1 MKWPLVPLDT
11 ITVTIRNGL
20 NIRQYSIANGLPIT
34 RIETISE
41 QTINPQRVGYGGI
54 KDSEKKEWYLEKG
67 DILFSHI
74 NSEERIGNCAMYDGI
89 PKPLVHG
96 MNLLCLRPNIQ
107 LINPKF
113 LLYSLKSAFF
123 RIKLKS
129 IIKRAVNQASISIG
143 NLKEIKIS
151 LPPIS
156 EQLRI
161 VEIVEQA
168 ERLRKM
174 RTEADKKAER
184 ILPGLFIKMFGD
196 PATNP
201 KGCPVVPISEMVM
214 APERTNPGQYPDKP
228 FKYIDIAG
236 VDGHTGVITEVKS
249 LVGAEAPSRARQV
262 VVENDVI
269 VSTVRPYLRATAI
282 VPKEY
287 NNQICSTGFCVLR
300 ARAGI
305 GFGFLYALTRLQW
318 FTDQLNSRA
327 RGASYPAVSDQDI
340 LSLRVPV
347 PNDENIMKKFDLC
360 LLDIL
365 SLNDKKATS
374 FKKIS
379 CLFDI
384 ILCRAFSG
392 DLTASWRQAHMKEL
406 LQEMEIQAKVLA
418 S

>member
-1 MKWPLVPLDT
+1 MKWRYYPLKQVAPSKASGLVFRTEEQVWNLTLDQIESHTGNILQKKYSSVSNKSNSTYVFDQTNVLYSKLRPYLNKVVCPDEPGFATTELIPLQPIPEVLDRKYLAFFLKSRFFLSFASK
-11 ITVTIRNGL
+11 IVTGSKMPRVIMQKFWEHE
-20 NIRQYSIANGLPIT
+20 IPLPSF
-34 RIETISE
+34 SE
-41 QTINPQRVGYGGI
+41 QR
-54 KDSEKKEWYLEKG
+54 
-67 DILFSHI
+67 
-74 NSEERIGNCAMYDGI
+74 
-89 PKPLVHG
+89 
-96 MNLLCLRPNIQ
+96 
-107 LINPKF
+107 
-113 LLYSLKSAFF
+113 
-123 RIKLKS
+123 
-129 IIKRAVNQASISIG
+129 
-143 NLKEIKIS
+143 
-151 LPPIS
+151 
-156 EQLRI
+156 RI
-161 VEIVEQA
+161 VEIIEQA
-168 ERLRKM
+168 ERLLKM
-174 RTEADKKAER
+174 RTEADKKAEH
-184 ILPGLFIKMFGD
+184 ILPGLFVKMFGD
-196 PATNP
+196 PTTNP
-201 KGCPVVPISEMVM
+201 KGCPVVPISEMVV

-236 VDGHTGVITEVKS
+236 VNGHTGVITEVKS
-249 LVGAEAPSRARQV
+249 LVGGEAPSRARQV

>member
-1 MKWPLVPLDT
+1 MKWHYVSFPDVVYDITGGNKKIQKKAFLTEGDLPVVDQGQKLVAGYT
-11 ITVTIRNGL
+11 NKKNVFRGN
-20 NIRQYSIANGLPIT
+20 LPI
-34 RIETISE
+34 
-41 QTINPQRVGYGGI
+41 
-54 KDSEKKEWYLEKG
+54 
-67 DILFSHI
+67 ILFGDHTRTFKYI
-74 NSEERIGNCAMYDGI
+74 DFPFALGADGVKALQPI
-89 PKPLVHG
+89 K
-96 MNLLCLRPNIQ
+96 CL
-107 LINPKF
+107 NPKF
-113 LLYSLKSAFF
+113 VYFYCLSLNIPSKGYSRHYSL
-123 RIKLKS
+123 LK
-129 IIKRAVNQASISIG
+129 Q
-143 NLKEIKIS
+143 KEIPI
-151 LPPIS
+151 PPLS
-156 EQLRI
+156 EQRRI
-161 VEIVEQA
+161 VEIIEQA
-168 ERLRKM
+168 DHLRKM
-174 RTEADKKAER
+174 RQEANKRAER
-184 ILPGLFIKMFGD
+184 ILSALFIKMFGD

-201 KGCPVVPISEMVM
+201 KGGPVVPISEIVV
-214 APERTNPGQYPDKP
+214 APERKNPGQYPDKP

-236 VDGHTGVITEVKS
+236 VNGHTGVITEVKS